1 MRSLFYAK
9 KEENVLRSIKQAL
22 DLIRQ
27 EDPDTAVSVYT
38 IRLWCKE
45 KKIKFRS
52 VGTKILVDMESL
64 MNYIKMKD

>member
-1 MRSLFYAK
+1 MRSLFYVK

-45 KKIKFRS
+45 KKIKFRT
-52 VGTKILVDMESL
+52 VGMKILVDMESL

>member
-1 MRSLFYAK
+1 M
-9 KEENVLRSIKQAL
+9 LRSIKQAL

-45 KKIKFRS
+45 KKIQFRT

>member
-1 MRSLFYAK
+1 M
-9 KEENVLRSIKQAL
+9 LRSIRQAYEM
-22 DLIRQ
+22 IRQ

-45 KKIKFRS
+45 KKIKSRT